1 MGLQWWSGYT
11 EFWEEIMG
19 YVSDMFDLKNM
30 LGDIIQSGSGEI
42 NKKLNLE
49 VLQRKLCGLFHWKQT
64 CH

>member
-1 MGLQWWSGYT
+1 
-11 EFWEEIMG
+11 MG